1 MKAEGK
7 TFSILG
13 DSYSTYKNYIPGDYE
28 AWYMDEGPVASNDV
42 SSVEQTWWYMF
53 CREKQLTLLQNCSYS
68 GSPVCNTWYDGMDA
82 SELSFIKRMNRE
94 LIPTQEHQP
103 DFLIVFGGTNDFWAG
118 CPIGRTQ
125 YEEWTKADLK
135 KFAPAFCYM
144 MTKLREWY
152 PNIPIYNV
160 VNDEL
165 SGEIKQI
172 MKEVCDKFDITNIWL
187 ENIGKENGHPNQ
199 EGMRQIKE
207 QICEGIFRR
216 WNTAC
221 SDGNIKK

>member
-1 MKAEGK
+1 MKEMK

-13 DSYSTYKNYIPGDYE
+13 DSYSTYKNWIPDDYE
-28 AWYMDEGPVASNDV
+28 AWYMDEGPCASNDV
-42 SSVEQTWWYMF
+42 SCVEQTWWHMF
-53 CREKQLTLLQNCSYS
+53 CAEKQLTLLQNCSYS

-94 LIPTQEHQP
+94 LMPTQDHNP

-118 CPIGRTQ
+118 CPIGKIQYDNWTRT
-125 YEEWTKADLK
+125 DLY
-135 KFAPAFCYM
+135 KFAPTFCYM

-152 PNIPIYNV
+152 PNTPIYNV

-165 SGEIKQI
+165 SVEIKQI

-199 EGMRQIKE
+199 EGMRQIME
-207 QICEGIFRR
+207 QICAGI
-216 WNTAC
+216 
-221 SDGNIKK
+221 GL

>member
-1 MKAEGK
+1 MKAERK

-13 DSYSTYKNYIPGDYE
+13 DSYSTYKKFIPDDYE
-28 AWYMDEGPVASNDV
+28 AWYMDEGPCAPNDV
-42 SSVEQTWWYMF
+42 SCVEQTWWYMF
-53 CREKQLTLLQNCSYS
+53 CKEKQLTLLQNCSYS

-82 SELSFIKRMNRE
+82 SELSFIKRMERE
-94 LIPTQEHQP
+94 LVPTQEHMP

-118 CPIGRTQ
+118 CPIGKIQ
-125 YEEWTKADLK
+125 YENWTRTDLY

-152 PNIPIYNV
+152 PNTPIYNV
-160 VNDEL
+160 VIDEL
-165 SGEIKQI
+165 SVAIKQI
-172 MKEVCDKFDITNIWL
+172 MKEVCDKFDIINIWL

-207 QICEGIFRR
+207 QICEGINFYEL
-216 WNTAC
+216 
-221 SDGNIKK
+221 SD